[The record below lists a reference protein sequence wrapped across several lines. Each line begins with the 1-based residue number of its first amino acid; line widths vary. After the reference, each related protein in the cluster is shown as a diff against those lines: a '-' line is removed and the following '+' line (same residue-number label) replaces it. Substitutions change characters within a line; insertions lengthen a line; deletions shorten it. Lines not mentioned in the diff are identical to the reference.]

1 MNNILLFGLIS
12 FAFSLFIYKC
22 TKGEILGPSFL
33 TTSTIGTSAI
43 LLYSLSTI
51 WNIDFNSKT
60 VIVLLYGF
68 ISLTLAELM
77 AYAMYRHKPRIKQD
91 TCISYKYIKIRYC
104 NILLL
109 IYFISSLL
117 YFRDIYTI
125 GKSIGYN
132 DLTAIGEVK
141 ADIEELSSHMNPIVR
156 QMYKVVTS
164 ACYIHSFIFAYNLF
178 LANSNWKNEIK
189 HLSPLVSVVIITL
202 ASGGRLNIFKSLMG
216 AIFIIYM
223 VLRESSRWKD
233 HYIRKFIFT
242 VIIPALISFC
252 VIFSSVSLIVKSN
265 ASTREKKDALEYI
278 SYYAGGSLQVFN
290 LKVEKGRKR
299 WSYDNWGYGTFSGIY
314 SMFKIKDK
322 NAKKIGNGMIPLGS
336 NADYA
341 GNAYT
346 IFGVAYM
353 DFGLFGMIIFI
364 FGCYFLFCRY
374 YYKYIINTFS
384 TYRRN
389 KKLVVYSYFFTSIIV
404 MAFYDNCFWILFSS
418 TGILTYLVLIILY
431 HIYFKKLVIYKDI
444 PHISI

>member
-1 MNNILLFGLIS
+1 
-12 FAFSLFIYKC
+12 
-22 TKGEILGPSFL
+22 
-33 TTSTIGTSAI
+33 
-43 LLYSLSTI
+43 
-51 WNIDFNSKT
+51 
-60 VIVLLYGF
+60 
-68 ISLTLAELM
+68 
-77 AYAMYRHKPRIKQD
+77 
-91 TCISYKYIKIRYC
+91 
-104 NILLL
+104 
-109 IYFISSLL
+109 
-117 YFRDIYTI
+117 
-125 GKSIGYN
+125 
-132 DLTAIGEVK
+132 
-141 ADIEELSSHMNPIVR
+141 
-156 QMYKVVTS
+156 
-164 ACYIHSFIFAYNLF
+164 
-178 LANSNWKNEIK
+178 
-189 HLSPLVSVVIITL
+189 
-202 ASGGRLNIFKSLMG
+202 
-216 AIFIIYM
+216 
-223 VLRESSRWKD
+223 
-233 HYIRKFIFT
+233 